1 MTNRGPEKR
10 VYRSGSIA
18 SKKKGK
24 KNKKKANRRVNPNER
39 LVTENRKARHNYLV
53 LDTLECGLSLVG
65 SEVKSLRAGNA
76 SIGEAYGR
84 VRNGEVYLVG
94 ADIQEYEEANRFNH
108 NPKRDR
114 KLLLHRSEIK
124 KFAFQALEQGLTL
137 VPLKLYF
144 KRGKAKILM
153 GLCRGKQVH
162 DKRRAMKE
170 AESDRA
176 LRLSMMK
183 HQ

>member
-1 MTNRGPEKR
+1 
-10 VYRSGSIA
+10 
-18 SKKKGK
+18 
-24 KNKKKANRRVNPNER
+24 
-39 LVTENRKARHNYLV
+39 
-53 LDTLECGLSLVG
+53 
-65 SEVKSLRAGNA
+65 
-76 SIGEAYGR
+76 
-84 VRNGEVYLVG
+84 VG
-94 ADIQEYEEANRFNH
+94 ADIQEYDQANQFNH

-124 KFAFQALEQGLTL
+124 KFANQALEQGLTL
-137 VPLKLYF
+137 VPLKIYF
-144 KRGKAKILM
+144 KGGKAKVLL

-183 HQ
+183 RR